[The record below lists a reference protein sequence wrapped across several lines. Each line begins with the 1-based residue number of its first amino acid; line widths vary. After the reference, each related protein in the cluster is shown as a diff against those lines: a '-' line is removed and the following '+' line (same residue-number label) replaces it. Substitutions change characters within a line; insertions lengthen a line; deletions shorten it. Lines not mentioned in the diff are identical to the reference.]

1 MTDNEINSL
10 KTDVALIKRDIGQ
23 IEKVF
28 SKVDEAVNEMAEI
41 HMQAAVQEK
50 ILENT
55 ERRIETLEDA
65 FIKHSDEEKAYR
77 RELSTTLSDMR
88 SEAQEQR
95 ERRHKEVL
103 ESIQKMNDAVAL
115 KLEAQGRRI
124 QALEN
129 WKWWVLGASA
139 ALVFLLD
146 RYQAILSIF
155 S

>member
-1 MTDNEINSL
+1 
-10 KTDVALIKRDIGQ
+10 
-23 IEKVF
+23 
-28 SKVDEAVNEMAEI
+28 
-41 HMQAAVQEK
+41 
-50 ILENT
+50 
-55 ERRIETLEDA
+55 
-65 FIKHSDEEKAYR
+65 
-77 RELSTTLSDMR
+77 
-88 SEAQEQR
+88 
-95 ERRHKEVL
+95 
-103 ESIQKMNDAVAL
+103 MNDAVAL